1 MNTPHTAP
9 ASFVAFS
16 FAPEHIA
23 LVTAEGASRQ
33 THQLPLSL
41 SQVVQMFGQRMPNAL
56 QLENAIAEVE
66 DAIMPAARLLPA
78 QRHSLSGA
86 DPLLLQVIHSAT
98 ANPPATTVSRDAIE
112 TLFSALARQ
121 AERPGY
127 ADAQIP
133 QTPEFAAALLVLRE
147 CMHHWGFAQLQA
159 HP

>member
-1 MNTPHTAP
+1 MRYKFCMTE
-9 ASFVAFS
+9 VALS
-16 FAPEHIA
+16 LGAQTLTLTVGGVQHRLPTGIEP
-23 LVTAEGASRQ
+23 LVTGFR
-33 THQLPLSL
+33 HH
-41 SQVVQMFGQRMPNAL
+41 MPSAL
-56 QLENAIAEVE
+56 ALENAIAEVE

-86 DPLLLQVIHSAT
+86 DPLLQVIHSAT
-98 ANPPATTVSRDAIE
+98 ANPQATTVSRDAIE

-147 CMHHWGFAQLQA
+147 CMHHWGFAQLQVLT
-159 HP
+159 

>member
-1 MNTPHTAP
+1 MDSLFLTLGDTALTLG
-9 ASFVAFS
+9 
-16 FAPEHIA
+16 I
-23 LVTAEGASRQ
+23 GSRQ
-33 THQLPLSL
+33 HPLPIGIATL
-41 SQVVQMFGQRMPNAL
+41 VKAFRQRMPSAL
-56 QLENAIAEVE
+56 ALENAIAEVE

-86 DPLLLQVIHSAT
+86 DPLLLQIIHSAT
-98 ANPPATTVSRDAIE
+98 ANPQATTVSRDAIE

>member
-1 MNTPHTAP
+1 MRYKFCMTE
-9 ASFVAFS
+9 VALS
-16 FAPEHIA
+16 LGAQTLTLTVGGVQHPLPTGIEP
-23 LVTAEGASRQ
+23 LVTGFR
-33 THQLPLSL
+33 HH
-41 SQVVQMFGQRMPNAL
+41 MPSAL
-56 QLENAIAEVE
+56 APENAIAEVE

-98 ANPPATTVSRDAIE
+98 ANPQATTVSRDAIE

-147 CMHHWGFAQLQA
+147 CMHHWGFAQLQVLT
-159 HP
+159 

>member
-1 MNTPHTAP
+1 MDSLFLTLGDTALTLG
-9 ASFVAFS
+9 
-16 FAPEHIA
+16 I
-23 LVTAEGASRQ
+23 GSRQ
-33 THQLPLSL
+33 HPLPIGIATL
-41 SQVVQMFGQRMPNAL
+41 VKAFRQRMPSAL
-56 QLENAIAEVE
+56 ALENAIAEVE
-66 DAIMPAARLLPA
+66 DAIMPAAKLLPA

-98 ANPPATTVSRDAIE
+98 ANPQATTVSRDAIE
-112 TLFSALARQ
+112 TLLSALARQ

>member
-1 MNTPHTAP
+1 MRYKFCMTEVTLSLGAQTLALTVGGVQHLLPTGIAP
-9 ASFVAFS
+9 
-16 FAPEHIA
+16 
-23 LVTAEGASRQ
+23 LVTAFR
-33 THQLPLSL
+33 H
-41 SQVVQMFGQRMPNAL
+41 RMPSAL
-56 QLENAIAEVE
+56 ALENAIAEVE

-78 QRHSLSGA
+78 QRHSLYGA

-98 ANPPATTVSRDAIE
+98 ANPQATTVSRDAIE

>member
-1 MNTPHTAP
+1 MRYKFCMTE
-9 ASFVAFS
+9 VALS
-16 FAPEHIA
+16 LGAQTLTLTVGGVQHLLPTGIEP
-23 LVTAEGASRQ
+23 LVTGFR
-33 THQLPLSL
+33 HH
-41 SQVVQMFGQRMPNAL
+41 MPSAL
-56 QLENAIAEVE
+56 ALENAIAEVE

-98 ANPPATTVSRDAIE
+98 ANPQATTVSRDAIE

-147 CMHHWGFAQLQA
+147 CMHHWGFAQLQVLT
-159 HP
+159 

>member
-1 MNTPHTAP
+1 MRYKFCMTEVALSLGAQTLTLSVGGTQHLLPTGIEALA
-9 ASFVAFS
+9 ASFGHRIPS
-16 FAPEHIA
+16 A
-23 LVTAEGASRQ
+23 LA
-33 THQLPLSL
+33 
-41 SQVVQMFGQRMPNAL
+41 
-56 QLENAIAEVE
+56 LENAIAEVE
-66 DAIMPAARLLPA
+66 DAIMPAAKLLPE
-78 QRHSLSGA
+78 QHHSLSGA

-98 ANPPATTVSRDAIE
+98 ANPQATTVSRDAIE

-159 HP
+159 LT